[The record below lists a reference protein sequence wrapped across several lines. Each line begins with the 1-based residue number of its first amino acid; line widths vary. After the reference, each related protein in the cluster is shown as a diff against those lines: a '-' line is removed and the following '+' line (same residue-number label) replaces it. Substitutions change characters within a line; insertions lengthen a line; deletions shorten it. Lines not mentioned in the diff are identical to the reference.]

1 MARCYFKLG
10 NKRLC
15 IIRACFCL
23 LSLNCRDEEQQEPAA
38 PVKDAISK
46 AMEKSQEA
54 DAAPAEE
61 VTENGVSVDSPQQM
75 EVEAM

>member
-1 MARCYFKLG
+1 MHYTS
-10 NKRLC
+10 
-15 IIRACFCL
+15 L
-23 LSLNCRDEEQQEPAA
+23 LLFAFFHCSDDEVQEPAA

-75 EVEAM
+75 EVEAT

>member
-1 MARCYFKLG
+1 MLFFNY
-10 NKRLC
+10 
-15 IIRACFCL
+15 
-23 LSLNCRDEEQQEPAA
+23 RDAEEQEPAA

-75 EVEAM
+75 EVEAT